1 MNHAESLEMLAEQK
15 RRPTQVAQIVP
26 APYSLPYDETIR
38 NVIRYRGV
46 DCLFEWARVWVQE
59 GKDRVD

>member
-1 MNHAESLEMLAEQK
+1 MLAEQK